1 MLSLATPVIS
11 LRAMT
16 STHRPHVEQAGYPE
30 AIEALFEERWSDGLP
45 LIPATN
51 ALIDAMIAGGT
62 RGAEEA
68 IGNIPERQITLQ
80 VWQAATCAV
89 MAGCKPEYFP
99 VVLATW
105 EAMFDPRFN
114 LHTAISSTGGAAMAA
129 LVSGPYAEKIGMR
142 SGSSVFGP
150 GNRPNATIG
159 RAIRLGI
166 MSVLKAL
173 PGELDASA
181 YGHGGKYSFHFAERA
196 PPAGWPTV
204 REQLGWDL
212 SATTVT
218 VMPAEAPRQVMQR
231 WQPTADGMLRLFG
244 KTMCVP
250 SMNATGTLAPFM
262 VAIGPEHVEVI
273 AGAGLKPRD
282 VREALSEYSRV
293 TPDELLAAGI
303 DAGVQGTRYAGPDEK
318 GRFITALPDSILVM
332 TTGGIG
338 AGWSQVI
345 PSWSWLK
352 SSSPASRAV
361 RVPGEPAAVRDPSR
375 QEVDFA
381 GNV

>member
-1 MLSLATPVIS
+1 MTNTLRPTGHQAT
-11 LRAMT
+11 
-16 STHRPHVEQAGYPE
+16 YPE
-30 AIEALFEERWSDGLP
+30 AIEALFGERWSDGLP

-51 ALIDAMIAGGT
+51 ALVDQMIAGGT
-62 RGAEEA
+62 RGADEA
-68 IGNIPERQITLQ
+68 LGTIPERQVTLQ

-89 MAGCKPEYFP
+89 MAGCRPEYFP

-105 EAMFDPRFN
+105 EALFDPRFN
-114 LHTAISSTGGAAMAA
+114 LHTAISSTGGAAIAA
-129 LVSGPYAEKIGMR
+129 LVSGPYAEKIGMH

-159 RAIRLGI
+159 RAIRLGL

-173 PGELDASA
+173 PGELDASS

-196 PPAGWPTV
+196 PPEGWPTV
-204 REQLGWDL
+204 REQLGWSL
-212 SATTVT
+212 AATTVT
-218 VMPAEAPRQVMQR
+218 VMPAEAPRQVMHR
-231 WQPTADGMLRLFG
+231 WQPTADGMLRLLG

-262 VAIGPEHVEVI
+262 IAIGPEH
-273 AGAGLKPRD
+273 AGVLVDAGLNPRD
-282 VREALSEYSRV
+282 VRAALSEYSRI
-293 TPDELLAAGI
+293 TPEELRAAG
-303 DAGVQGTRYAGPDEK
+303 VEPNVPGTRFSKPDAK
-318 GRFITALPDSILVM
+318 GRIITANPDSILVM

-345 PSWSWLK
+345 PSWSWLA

-361 RVPGEPAAVRDPSR
+361 RVPGEPAAVRDASR
-375 QEVDFA
+375 AEVDFV
-381 GNV
+381 GNA

>member
-1 MLSLATPVIS
+1 MNTA
-11 LRAMT
+11 
-16 STHRPHVEQAGYPE
+16 RPSDTRPGYPE
-30 AIEALFEERWSDGLP
+30 AIEALFEERWSDGFP
-45 LIPATN
+45 MIPATS
-51 ALIDAMIAGGT
+51 ALVDQMIAAGALGSDDVIGT
-62 RGAEEA
+62 
-68 IGNIPERQITLQ
+68 IPERQVSLH

-105 EAMFDPRFN
+105 EALFDPRFN
-114 LHTAISSTGGAAMAA
+114 LHTAISSTGGAAIAA
-129 LVSGPYAEKIGMR
+129 LVSGPYAEKIGMN

-150 GNRPNATIG
+150 GNRANATIG

-173 PGELDASA
+173 PGELDASS
-181 YGHGGKYSFHFAERA
+181 YGHGGKYSFHFAERK
-196 PPAGWPTV
+196 PPEGWPTV
-204 REQLGWDL
+204 REQMGWDKT
-212 SATTVT
+212 ATTVT

-231 WQPTADGMLRLFG
+231 WQPTADGLLRLFG
-244 KTMCVP
+244 RTMCVP
-250 SMNATGTLAPFM
+250 SMNCMGTLAPFM
-262 VAIGPEHVEVI
+262 IAFGPEHVEVI

-293 TPDELLAAGI
+293 TPAELLAAGV
-303 DAGVQGTRYAGPDEK
+303 DVNVPGTRFSEPDEK
-318 GRFITALPDSILVM
+318 GRIVTTYPKNILVM

-352 SSSPASRAV
+352 SSTPATRAV
-361 RVPGEPAAVRDPSR
+361 RLPGQPVPVRDRSR
-375 QEVDFA
+375 EEVDFA
-381 GNV
+381 GAV

>member
-1 MLSLATPVIS
+1 MQNT
-11 LRAMT
+11 T
-16 STHRPHVEQAGYPE
+16 RPTARQPSYPE
-30 AIEALFEERWSDGLP
+30 AVEALFDESWSDGLP
-45 LIPATN
+45 LVPATST
-51 ALIDAMIAGGT
+51 LVDRMIAGGT
-62 RGAEEA
+62 RGGDE
-68 IGNIPERQITLQ
+68 ILGTIPERQVNMQ

-89 MAGCKPEYFP
+89 MAGCRPEYFP

-105 EAMFDPRFN
+105 EALFDARFN
-114 LHTAISSTGGAAMAA
+114 LHTAISSTGGAAIAA

-142 SGSSVFGP
+142 SGSNVFGP
-150 GNRPNATIG
+150 GNRPTATIG

-173 PGELDASA
+173 PGELDASS
-181 YGHGGKYSFHFAERA
+181 YGHAGKYTFHFAERT

-204 REQLGWDL
+204 REQMGWGL

-250 SMNATGTLAPFM
+250 SMNVTGTLAPFM
-262 VAIGPEHVEVI
+262 IAIGPEHVEVI
-273 AGAGLKPRD
+273 ADAGLKPRD
-282 VREALSEYSRV
+282 VREKLSEYSRITPEELRAVGIEPDV
-293 TPDELLAAGI
+293 T
-303 DAGVQGTRYAGPDEK
+303 GTRFSEPDEK
-318 GRFITALPDSILVM
+318 GRIVTAYPDSILVM

-361 RVPGEPAAVRDPSR
+361 RVPGEPVAVRDASR
-375 QEVDFA
+375 AEVEFA
-381 GNV
+381 GAA